1 MVLHA
6 RRRKDATRR
15 IESSPPFSVPYA
27 QCMCDLTNTDGGTPL
42 PKEWFVPLLHENGE
56 TSEHL
61 PKCPQLRTGRSKTTK
76 KRKSSGGPA
85 SYLDLE
91 EEEAVNTKAGSRKE
105 YAWYQRKEAKRIR
118 HAAARAEAMK
128 AAYRDLDPLAKF
140 YCCDTLSDSE
150 DEAVCEEAGTMRQ
163 VQIDKPIAF
172 HNPTCLTGR
181 FDHVTPRKS
190 RPSPPKPTP
199 YTDLEEEEKTAEVR
213 KKRKYTRRQRKEAK
227 RLQEIPE
234 PNTRVEAERTI
245 FNAYAECSCD
255 LDDTKDYS
263 LTSLWQVTHEDGT
276 TSHHLVTCAELVNP
290 AQAPRKTRKTP
301 AKSAAYIDLEGE
313 EEERVDGLA
322 SPPAKHYNPRTIA
335 SDFLRAIGEHP
346 YLPPLNAH
354 MEGVLTKMKGRALK

>member
-1 MVLHA
+1 MVLYA
-6 RRRKDATRR
+6 RRRKDAIRR
-15 IESSPPFSVPYA
+15 IESSPPIFFPYV
-27 QCMCDLTNTDGGTPL
+27 QCMCDLTNTGGESPL

-76 KRKSSGGPA
+76 KRKSPGGPA

-91 EEEAVNTKAGSRKE
+91 GGEAVNPKAGSRKE
-105 YAWYQRKEAKRIR
+105 NAWYQRKEAKTIR
-118 HAAARAEAMK
+118 HAASRAEAMR

-140 YCCDTLSDSE
+140 YCCDTLSGSE
-150 DEAVCEEAGTMRQ
+150 DEAASEETGTMRQ
-163 VQIDKPIAF
+163 VQIDKSITF
-172 HNPTCLTGR
+172 HNPICLKGR
-181 FDHVTPRKS
+181 FDHVTPRKPP
-190 RPSPPKPTP
+190 PSPPKPTP
-199 YTDLEEEEKTAEVR
+199 YIDLEEEEKTAEVR
-213 KKRKYTRRQRKEAK
+213 KKRKYTRRQPKAAK
-227 RLQEIPE
+227 RLREIPE
-234 PNTRVEAERTI
+234 PNTRVEAGRTI

-255 LDDTKDYS
+255 LDDTIDYS
-263 LTSLWQVTHEDGT
+263 LTSLWQVAHEDGT
-276 TSHHLVTCAELVNP
+276 KSHHLATCAKLVTL

-301 AKSAAYIDLEGE
+301 AKSAAYFDLEGE

-354 MEGVLTKMKGRALK
+354 MEGIFTKVKIRAPK